1 MTPSHSSFVDYVKI
15 ACEAGDGGDGCISF
29 RREKHV
35 PRGGPDGGDGGKGG
49 DIWLEADGDLGTLID
64 VRFHPM
70 IRAKNGE
77 NGRGKNQ
84 TGRDGVDIVIRVPVG
99 TVISNEDGALA
110 DLKLAGQRY
119 LAAAG
124 GKGGAGNQHFAT
136 STNQAPRRS
145 SPGTPGKDSR
155 LILELKLIA
164 DVGLVGLPNAG
175 KSTLLTRLTAATP
188 RIASYP
194 FTTLH
199 PNLGIM
205 EVGDFERVTIADIP
219 GLIEGASKGVG
230 LGDRF
235 LRHIERT
242 GLLIHMIA
250 PDPAAF
256 EGSGSEGTPDAE
268 AIEIG
273 ASLAVDAWQ
282 LVRMEL
288 ESYSCKLAEK
298 AEIVVISKSDL
309 IPEGCIDQFLAA
321 LTEQSDG
328 KLHALALSAES
339 GDGLAELRDAIKAE
353 LAGMRAPDAGRAA
366 TPPEAESNRT
376 DERESDAIAP
386 LESSPQD

>member
-1 MTPSHSSFVDYVKI
+1 MTPSHSSFVDYVKL

-49 DIWLEADGDLGTLID
+49 DVWLEADADLGTLID
-64 VRFHPM
+64 VRFHPL
-70 IRAKNGE
+70 IRAKRGD

-84 TGRDGVDIVIRVPVG
+84 TGRNGEDIVIRVPVG
-99 TVISNEDGALA
+99 TVISNEEGALA
-110 DLKLAGQRY
+110 DLKRPGQRY

-145 SPGTPGKDSR
+145 SPGEPGKDCR

-188 RIASYP
+188 RIAPYP

-205 EVGDFERVTIADIP
+205 EMGDFERVTIADIP

-242 GLLIHMIA
+242 GLLVHMIA

-256 EGSGSEGTPDAE
+256 EGSEGGETPDAE

-288 ESYSCKLAEK
+288 ESYSTRLAEK

-309 IPEGCIDQFLAA
+309 IPDGCIDQFLAA
-321 LTEQSDG
+321 LTAQSGG
-328 KLHALALSAES
+328 KLRSLALSSES
-339 GDGLAELRDAIKAE
+339 GEGLGELRAAINAE
-353 LAGMRAPDAGRAA
+353 LAGLRVSDAGDAF
-366 TPPEAESNRT
+366 TPPAAESETT
-376 DERESDAIAP
+376 DSSADDASAP

>member
-15 ACEAGDGGDGCISF
+15 ACEAGDGGNGCISF

-49 DIWLEADGDLGTLID
+49 SVWLEADGDLGTLID
-64 VRFHPM
+64 VRFHPL
-70 IRAKNGE
+70 IRARRGD

-84 TGRDGVDIVIRVPVG
+84 TGRNGEDIVIRVPLG
-99 TVISNEDGALA
+99 TVISDDSGALV
-110 DLKLAGQRY
+110 DLKLPGQRY

-136 STNQAPRRS
+136 STNQAPRKS
-145 SPGTPGKDSR
+145 SPGMPGKDSR

-205 EVGDFERVTIADIP
+205 ELGDFERLTIADIP

-242 GLLIHMIA
+242 GLLVHMIA

-256 EGSGSEGTPDAE
+256 EGSGSEGAPDAE

-288 ESYSCKLAEK
+288 ESYSTRLAEK

-309 IPEGCIDQFLAA
+309 IPPGSIDQFLAA
-321 LTEQSDG
+321 LNSQSDG

-339 GDGLAELRDAIKAE
+339 GEGLEALRDAISAA
-353 LAGMRAPDAGRAA
+353 LAGLRAPDAGHAA
-366 TPPEAESNRT
+366 PPEAES
-376 DERESDAIAP
+376 EAPDASAP
-386 LESSPQD
+386 NAGTPVETSPQD